1 MRHFAIKMIITLFF
15 VLGLSACSASL
26 APNYN
31 KVVVDGLI
39 SHSESLMTLFAT
51 IAGGTQT
58 KTFPQRAP
66 NYARLIGQL
75 DALTIHAR
83 ARPVPNKKLLNTVN
97 QYLQDRDQQPFMV
110 MSDIPSVGALEKIN
124 QVLLKMRDTDK
135 KQGLTAFEVAAFKG
149 IVVIHLDQALTYE
162 NFLQR

>member
-1 MRHFAIKMIITLFF
+1 MRQLAMRFMIVLFLLF
-15 VLGLSACSASL
+15 GLSACSTNL

-51 IAGGTQT
+51 IAGGTQA

-66 NYARLIGQL
+66 SYARLIGQL
-75 DALTIHAR
+75 DALTIHAK
-83 ARPVPNKKLLNTVN
+83 ARPIPNKKVLSSVN
-97 QYLQDRDQQPFMV
+97 QYLQKRDQQPLMA
-110 MSDIPSVGALEKIN
+110 MSDIPSVSALEKIN
-124 QVLLKMRDTDK
+124 QALVKMRDTDK
-135 KQGLTAFEVAAFKG
+135 KQGLSAFEVAAFKG